1 MASSNLIR
9 WSGLASMGGGV
20 LLIVSDFLELL
31 LAGYE
36 LDEAASTGTYVGVTG
51 LTLLGTVLLLVGL
64 VGLYIGQPQAANLLG
79 LVGFLVCFLGNAL
92 VAGAVWEATFV
103 VPWLAWRGPR
113 ASGRRAHGVVSLGLR
128 LVIHAC
134 WGGRDLVRGGH
145 DKSSGLSKGGRST
158 ADNRGDARRGVEL
171 PAAA

>member
-9 WSGLASMGGGV
+9 WSGSASMGGGV

-36 LDEAASTGTYVGVTG
+36 LDEAASTGTYGGVTE

-64 VGLYIGQPQAANLLG
+64 VGLYIGQSQAADLLG

-92 VAGAVWEATFV
+92 VAGAVWEATSSC
-103 VPWLAWRGPR
+103 RGW
-113 ASGRRAHGVVSLGLR
+113 HGGPPSFWTKGP
-128 LVIHAC
+128 
-134 WGGRDLVRGGH
+134 WGG
-145 DKSSGLSKGGRST
+145 
-158 ADNRGDARRGVEL
+158 
-171 PAAA
+171 